1 MTQRPGPF
9 TAVADHVY
17 VALVPFAAE
26 DGPAEVTVGL
36 VVGSEAARA
45 GRLPVPRPSRAGWL
59 RDEVAAVTPLPAGR
73 PWC

>member
-17 VALVPFAAE
+17 VSLVPFAAE

-36 VVGSEAARA
+36 VVGSEGAVLVDCGVHA
-45 GRLPVPRPSRAGWL
+45 PSRA
-59 RDEVAAVTPLPAGR
+59 AGCGPR
-73 PWC
+73 SPR